1 MHNAKH
7 YARNNAKHK
16 HAAEQTKQWTMQ
28 WIITN
33 NKSNNT
39 LQPKKMHNERHYGS
53 NNEEVMQGI
62 MPEINT
68 LQRNKS
74 TMRTNIE
81 AITLE
86 MMQ

>member
-1 MHNAKH
+1 
-7 YARNNAKHK
+7 
-16 HAAEQTKQWTMQ
+16 
-28 WIITN
+28 
-33 NKSNNT
+33 
-39 LQPKKMHNERHYGS
+39 MHNERHYGS